1 MSRRYV
7 HIYTGKSGRVFGFVF
22 SGLDLGSLSMPVL
35 LGWLL
40 DRGDPKLV
48 MLVVAAVLFLTV
60 PTVLQV
66 RRRSSKAVEKMV

>member
-1 MSRRYV
+1 
-7 HIYTGKSGRVFGFVF
+7 
-22 SGLDLGSLSMPVL
+22 MPVL

>member
-1 MSRRYV
+1 LKRL
-7 HIYTGKSGRVFGFVF
+7 HYTGKSGRVFGFVF